1 MYDSPRASSHR
12 FTAVVAIFAP
22 SNCCI
27 RHTTIC
33 DRHHEH
39 SPKAALFRAA
49 WRSSSA
55 SQRLVSPA
63 RVHLTRHQ
71 LTSIA
76 LKLEGLSTPRKA
88 FPLVRF
94 GEAEDLKTC
103 KKMSDKD
110 IGGYSTANFDH
121 YPVTQTEPAHA
132 RFHGTISTQ
141 LPHNQ
146 PHIQRTGYA
155 GFRTLERGRT
165 IFGPSFWDVSLYGY
179 LALQFKS
186 DGRKYFV
193 NVQTDSIVPTDIH
206 QHLLHSKTPGEWETI
221 LIKWSEFVRT
231 NHGQVVEP
239 QREMLTQKVRTVGI
253 SLIDRIPGPYDLS
266 IGNIWATNAT
276 EEDDILRNAPGV
288 VQGLPVSS
296 RRASDKNVSRKD
308 SVQEEEVHDITE
320 TNR

>member
-1 MYDSPRASSHR
+1 MDGSYASRRPSLGIAISNSRAIHHTTRCTQLHDALHREASSP
-12 FTAVVAIFAP
+12 V
-22 SNCCI
+22 
-27 RHTTIC
+27 
-33 DRHHEH
+33 
-39 SPKAALFRAA
+39 A
-49 WRSSSA
+49 WRSSSG
-55 SQRLVSPA
+55 SRRLVCF
-63 RVHLTRHQ
+63 RRNKLMRHQ
-71 LTSIA
+71 LTSTA

-88 FPLVRF
+88 FPLIRL
-94 GEAEDLKTC
+94 GDADDLKQF

-110 IGGYSTANFDH
+110 IGGFSTASLDH
-121 YPVTQTEPAHA
+121 HPGTQNEPAHA

-141 LPHNQ
+141 LPQNQ

-165 IFGPSFWDVSLYGY
+165 IFGPSFWDVSRYGY

-206 QHLLHSKTPGEWETI
+206 QHLLHSKTPGEWETL

-266 IGNIWATNAT
+266 IGNVWATNAT
-276 EEDDILRNAPGV
+276 GEDEILRDTVGV
-288 VQGLPVSS
+288 ISGLPVNSS
-296 RRASDKNVSRKD
+296 RRADGKKNVARKD
-308 SVQEEEVHDITE
+308 SAQEERDITE
-320 TNR
+320 TNH